1 MSLTAIILILAFG
14 LFLIIIELFLI
25 PGTTFVG
32 IVGAL
37 FLVFGIFEAYKN
49 LEIIPA
55 TALLIGAV
63 FLTVVITKFGLKRL
77 QESEFTIKEQIDSR
91 VNDEDYS
98 FVHPGDEG
106 LTLSDLRPEGYA
118 MIKDRKVVVSSKG
131 EFLNSNSVVEVIKV
145 KDNKIIVKSKSV

>member
-14 LFLIIIELFLI
+14 IFLIIIELFLI

-37 FLVFGIFEAYKN
+37 FLIFGIFEAYKN

-55 TALLIGAV
+55 SALLVGAI
-63 FLTVVITKFGLKRL
+63 LLAGVITKFGLKRL
-77 QESEFTIKEQIDSR
+77 QESEFTVKEKIDSR

-106 LTLSDLRPEGYA
+106 FTLSDLRPEGYA

>member
-14 LFLIIIELFLI
+14 IFLIIIELFLI

-37 FLVFGIFEAYKN
+37 FLIFGIFEAYKN

-55 TALLIGAV
+55 TALLIGAI
-63 FLTVVITKFGLKRL
+63 FLTGVITKLGLKRL
-77 QESEFTIKEQIDSR
+77 QESEFTIKEKIDSR

-98 FVHPGDEG
+98 FVQPGDEG